1 MPTRRKKSNH
11 NNKTKKF
18 NNNNRNKTR
27 KRSQTGGVKKKSTK
41 AKKAKNR
48 WGVPLERKH
57 IIRTVHPEDL
67 DRALSQDPGRIH
79 DISADIRRN
88 DNTYKKTSIKAKIA
102 RKKDYKGGP
111 LKGKRSIDNADACR
125 FLHAL
130 FHDPDPYELILIEY
144 RSVNGHMSNVRR
156 VSFNLTGLRPYIFRG
171 IDEESFLNSVV
182 ESSDLIKSGNVEKGR
197 RIANSLNNMLKQR
210 GSPFRLNP
218 KISSKITSGET
229 TKGQKRL
236 QCGLKFDFTDI
247 NILPHVTELSPLTSE
262 DSPRDVGAQ
271 AAPAAPAIQQHN
283 HTPRPS
289 SAAHSS
295 IPPQLN
301 IPTAPSLIA
310 TFPSSRVAD
319 HPSSRVAD
327 HPSSRVAD
335 HPSSNAAR
343 PRRSSNA
350 ADRPR
355 RSSNAADRPRRSS
368 NTDDNASTNSN
379 LSQIL
384 EE

>member
-1 MPTRRKKSNH
+1 MPTRRRKSNH
-11 NNKTKKF
+11 TNKTKKF
-18 NNNNRNKTR
+18 NNNRNKTR
-27 KRSQTGGVKKKSTK
+27 KRYQTGGVKKKPT
-41 AKKAKNR
+41 KKAKNR

-171 IDEESFLNSVV
+171 IDEKSFLNSVV
-182 ESSDLIKSGNVEKGR
+182 ESSDLIKSGKVEKGR

-247 NILPHVTELSPLTSE
+247 NISRHVTELSPLTSE
-262 DSPRDVGAQ
+262 DSPPDVE
-271 AAPAAPAIQQHN
+271 APAAPAIQQHN

-295 IPPQLN
+295 IPPQLD

-310 TFPSSRVAD
+310 TFPSSRAAD
-319 HPSSRVAD
+319 RRSPSSNAAAPA
-327 HPSSRVAD
+327 HLSSRAAAHPRRSSSAARA

-343 PRRSSNA
+343 PRRSSSA
-350 ADRPR
+350 
-355 RSSNAADRPRRSS
+355 
-368 NTDDNASTNSN
+368 DDNASTNSN
-379 LSQIL
+379 LPQIL
-384 EE
+384 E